1 MVTLIR
7 RYSTKDG
14 HLLKRPTKTSLFKFL
29 HSQQI
34 GNSPRL
40 KTPKK
45 ELCQDCKQAEV
56 TCECLE
62 CGKPLCEFCFNENHI
77 RGICKDETKENENL
91 PCDECTEPLPCDA
104 ENLEQCKKKRGV
116 EEE

>member
-77 RGICKDETKENENL
+77 RGICKDETK
-91 PCDECTEPLPCDA
+91 
-104 ENLEQCKKKRGV
+104 
-116 EEE
+116 